1 MQRGLE
7 RIENCDEYS
16 NLCADSEEDETPL
29 EEFEKSDHSIEEFK
43 KELLPKT
50 TNDEKII
57 HNNFTRV
64 ILYAIRTILEGKTD
78 ICNILALKQNTI
90 LDKIL
95 EQFSCNKLNFSLDLQ
110 EFNRVAYQI
119 NKILLEYNYFLRVFE
134 QKK

>member
-16 NLCADSEEDETPL
+16 NLCADSEEDETL
-29 EEFEKSDHSIEEFK
+29 LDEFEKSDHSIEEFK

-78 ICNILALKQNTI
+78 ICDILALKQNTI

-95 EQFSCNKLNFSLDLQ
+95 EQFSCNKLNVSLDLQ

-119 NKILLEYNYFLRVFE
+119 NKILLDYNYFLQVFE